1 MRILFCLFALL
12 FVANFFAQV
21 PQFDKLEQLY
31 DQQHYK
37 MVYRKANFL
46 LDNPTFD
53 YSHVPLYY
61 KTITSLQLCRSDK
74 WRKKHSQSFDDAI
87 AAFEKIGATS
97 KGLKLLAAHEQEL
110 AMLKVDLYA
119 WLADLNRR
127 KEKDLSYFFETKIAA
142 VFKGLVLDVSASE
155 FVWMAPSNKSLEGR
169 VAVIEFAKQYIG
181 VPYLWA
187 GESPSGFDCSGFTSF
202 VLANYTLVLPRRAK
216 DQYEAAVKVSAEL
229 AQYGDLVFFSNGG
242 EVSHVG
248 ILVSAAGKEK
258 VMIHASSSKGITFDK
273 IDGSSYWEKR
283 LVGFGSF
290 IK

>member
-1 MRILFCLFALL
+1 MRILFCLSAIL
-12 FVANFFAQV
+12 FVSDFFAQV

-74 WRKKHSQSFDDAI
+74 WRKKHSQSFDHAI
-87 AAFEKIGATS
+87 AAFEKIKATS

-142 VFKGLVLDVSASE
+142 IFKGLVLTVSATE
-155 FVWMAPSNKSLEGR
+155 FVWMAPSNKSLESR
-169 VAVIEFAKQYIG
+169 VSVIEFAKKYIG
-181 VPYLWA
+181 VPYVWA

-202 VLANYTLVLPRRAK
+202 VLANYNVALPRRAK